1 MKYFLQIFYAFL
13 CFFFLML
20 TPVSAGKAFEY
31 NVEGEF
37 LGFSKNGNVFAYEEY
52 GYHELSGV
60 PYTVIHLIN
69 IHDNKDVF
77 GSPVRVNVIKP
88 GTKVNQV
95 RNMARQMA
103 QTFFVKYGISKAGKK
118 LYHNNDLDKIN
129 GTVIDNVV
137 RHNDNIVSVHGFDFH
152 VKSFYLPTRH
162 CMSYGK
168 DFQYGYELFVEQEGQ
183 MAFALHKDDKIPR
196 ARGCPRE
203 YVIADIVGLQRKTYV
218 VLLKVITHSVSH
230 NTDGTNE
237 GDRYVAYSFS
247 LK

>member
-1 MKYFLQIFYAFL
+1 
-13 CFFFLML
+13 ML
-20 TPVSAGKAFEY
+20 SSVFAGNVFKY

-37 LGFSKNGNVFAYEEY
+37 IGFSKNGEVFAYEEY

-60 PYTVIHLIN
+60 PYAIIHLIN

-77 GSPVRVNVIKP
+77 GSPIRASYIQSGVQ
-88 GTKVNQV
+88 VNQV
-95 RNMARQMA
+95 RTMAWQMA
-103 QTFFVKYGISKAGKK
+103 NSYFVEYDISRAGRL
-118 LYHNNDLDKIN
+118 LYHNNSLDKIN

-137 RHNDNIVSVHGFDFH
+137 HHKDNIVSVHGFDFH

-162 CMSYGK
+162 CTTYGK
-168 DFQYGYELFVEQEGQ
+168 GFQYGFELLIERQGKTAFV
-183 MAFALHKDDKIPR
+183 LHKDDKIPR

-203 YVIADIVGLQRKTYV
+203 YAIADIVVLSKKTYV

-230 NTDGTNE
+230 NTDGSNE

>member
-1 MKYFLQIFYAFL
+1 MTHFLKLFYIFFCSYFLL
-13 CFFFLML
+13 LS
-20 TPVSAGKAFEY
+20 PVFAGNAFEY

-37 LGFSKNGNVFAYEEY
+37 IGFSKNGKIFAYEEY

-69 IHDNKDVF
+69 INDNKDVF
-77 GSPVRVNVIKP
+77 GSPIRASYITP
-88 GTKVNQV
+88 GSNVNQV

-103 QTFFVKYGISKAGKK
+103 KSFFIQYGISRAGKR

-137 RHNDNIVSVHGFDFH
+137 HHKDNIVSVHGFDFH

-162 CMSYGK
+162 CTTYGK
-168 DFQYGYELFVEQEGQ
+168 DFQYGYELLIERAGKR
-183 MAFALHKDDKIPR
+183 ALALHKDIEIPR

-203 YVIADIVGLQRKTYV
+203 YAIADIVGFHKKTYV

-230 NTDGTNE
+230 NTDGSNE